1 MVMAATAEAEGAQA
15 LFSYIADVLGTVK
28 VNRLWKPYLK
38 GEKNYTQFKEEFK
51 SEIDTGFRTKAIET
65 DLPKSQILSY
75 LGKDNTGK
83 SWFISSLLIAEKLI
97 KDIDKIDSNFRYI
110 KRPGWGDVFYAS
122 GDKEVMGVLSKLF
135 KVANDFSKKED
146 GRPFFGDINK
156 WSPADIYFATDKA
169 KKMLKSTLSDPQTK
183 AGNFRFAE
191 LNEMIFKLID
201 KGQLLPLSLK
211 KVERTAN
218 IVEVNFNRK
227 KEEKLLADTFVVGPQ
242 KFNLMTGKY
251 QINKQKKTFA
261 WVKDYPIG
269 KGAFREIKIDV
280 KSGNKDGFIQI
291 RHTPASKG
299 KPQKGVKVIFGYK
312 GDAALGG
319 QLVGIPLFTKQI
331 SLIDKGFAKKLSDTW
346 NQNYKK
352 FEEDANI
359 YIKSIG
365 GRLYKGNKEQRETFN
380 NDMGAI
386 SGLTVM
392 NAIRPLISAYFKNPK
407 EKQHKV
413 LRALFAYVTSRSI
426 NSSPFVIAK

>member
-110 KRPGWGDVFYAS
+110 KRPGWGDVFYAR

-183 AGNFRFAE
+183 AGNF
-191 LNEMIFKLID
+191 
-201 KGQLLPLSLK
+201 
-211 KVERTAN
+211 
-218 IVEVNFNRK
+218 
-227 KEEKLLADTFVVGPQ
+227 
-242 KFNLMTGKY
+242 
-251 QINKQKKTFA
+251 
-261 WVKDYPIG
+261 
-269 KGAFREIKIDV
+269 
-280 KSGNKDGFIQI
+280 
-291 RHTPASKG
+291 
-299 KPQKGVKVIFGYK
+299 
-312 GDAALGG
+312 
-319 QLVGIPLFTKQI
+319 
-331 SLIDKGFAKKLSDTW
+331 
-346 NQNYKK
+346 
-352 FEEDANI
+352 
-359 YIKSIG
+359 
-365 GRLYKGNKEQRETFN
+365 
-380 NDMGAI
+380 
-386 SGLTVM
+386 
-392 NAIRPLISAYFKNPK
+392 
-407 EKQHKV
+407 
-413 LRALFAYVTSRSI
+413 
-426 NSSPFVIAK
+426 